1 VRRLRSPTLSWKT
14 MEMACEEQLEGF
26 PGEGLSVLR
35 RFALGGFVEYGG
47 PGREREGTVSRAF
60 PSWNRSILTEIYPCH
75 ARSCHTKCEISKLR
89 VETPGQAEAEA
100 ACRAAGY
107 SGLLQRALDVKL
119 RLPRQQAPVPD
130 TPPRT
135 TVHMTGLGDHT
146 SASPPLPSRRRRIGV
161 SRRLRVRLSVAE
173 ERVIADR
180 RQTTQTSMI
189 ASETM
194 RAAR

>member
-1 VRRLRSPTLSWKT
+1 VWRAPPSSSSARRQPSASGTLSRIGILINGLV
-14 MEMACEEQLEGF
+14 ALSGF
-26 PGEGLSVLR
+26 CG
-35 RFALGGFVEYGG
+35 
-47 PGREREGTVSRAF
+47 VSRPF

-119 RLPRQQAPVPD
+119 RLPRQQPPVPD

>member
-47 PGREREGTVSRAF
+47 PGREREGAVSRAF

-89 VETPGQAEAEA
+89 VETPGQA
-100 ACRAAGY
+100 AAGEL
-107 SGLLQRALDVKL
+107 G
-119 RLPRQQAPVPD
+119 AP
-130 TPPRT
+130 
-135 TVHMTGLGDHT
+135 
-146 SASPPLPSRRRRIGV
+146 A
-161 SRRLRVRLSVAE
+161 
-173 ERVIADR
+173 ADR
-180 RQTTQTSMI
+180 YADFLGARGWDGRAGVDGGQAHGQWRGCAKNGRIVQLTHSPQTPQLRQSPRSTD
-189 ASETM
+189 TM
-194 RAAR
+194 SPQPSLDNN